1 MASPF
6 VTPAMAGTH
15 SPSDQS
21 GNATNIWPSWVPA
34 FAGMT
39 GISA

>member
-6 VTPAMAGTH
+6 VTPAKAGTY

-21 GNATNIWPSWVPA
+21 GKASSIWPIRVPA

-39 GISA
+39 GVSA